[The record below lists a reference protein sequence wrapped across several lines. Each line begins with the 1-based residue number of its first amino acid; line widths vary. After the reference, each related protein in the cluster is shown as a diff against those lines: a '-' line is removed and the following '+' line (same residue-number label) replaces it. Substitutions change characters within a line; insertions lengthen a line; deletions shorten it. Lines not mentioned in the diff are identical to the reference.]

1 VSRPTNPERR
11 VAATHLE
18 KRIGYRFRDST
29 LVAQA
34 LTHRSFGSPH
44 NERLEFLGDG
54 VLDCVIAEELFSRY
68 PDLAEGKL
76 TWLRAS
82 LVREESLVE
91 RARAIE
97 LGKFLRLSDAGAG
110 LGADIKPSILA
121 DALEA
126 LFGAAFVDGG
136 YAAAKTAILAVYSD
150 TLEQLNAKRPTKD
163 AKTRLQEYLQGRKL
177 KLPEYRVAATKGAAH
192 RQTFEVE
199 CLVPELKLAA
209 TGSGTSRQRAEQVAA
224 EKLLAQLSG

>member
-11 VAATHLE
+11 VAASILE
-18 KRIGYRFRDST
+18 KRIGYRFRDSA

-54 VLDCVIAEELFSRY
+54 VLGCVIAEELYSRY
-68 PDLAEGKL
+68 PSLPEGKL
-76 TWLRAS
+76 TRLRAS
-82 LVREESLVE
+82 LVREESLAE
-91 RARAIE
+91 LARTVDLAR
-97 LGKFLRLSDAGAG
+97 FLRLGDAALGQ
-110 LGADIKPSILA
+110 GADVRASILA

-136 YAAAKTAILAVYSD
+136 YVAAKTAILAVFQEALPKLD
-150 TLEQLNAKRPTKD
+150 PEQPTKD
-163 AKTRLQEYLQGRKL
+163 PKTRLQEYLQGRKL

-199 CLVPELKLAA
+199 CLVPELGLAA
-209 TGSGTSRQRAEQVAA
+209 IGSGTSRQRAEQAAA
-224 EKLLAQLSG
+224 ENLLAQVP